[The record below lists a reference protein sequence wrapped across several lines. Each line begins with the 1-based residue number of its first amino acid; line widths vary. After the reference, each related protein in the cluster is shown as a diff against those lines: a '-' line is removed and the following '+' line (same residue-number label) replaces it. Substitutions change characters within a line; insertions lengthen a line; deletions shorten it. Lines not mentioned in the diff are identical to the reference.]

1 MEQRVDLERFYRP
14 SEMSMR
20 SRLMYSEVYEAFVE
34 PHQSMFLGPCFIEQE
49 QRFIRR
55 SQRSLRVSL
64 SLCHVSVC
72 VVVLVYVNVC
82 VCICVRVCVC
92 PQDLSTTSVAQLV
105 HMSCISG
112 EGGKISEGREQH
124 TFHFHKT
131 VRRIVFTTHDQ
142 RKKGY
147 CSFFFVLL
155 LVFFEKGNKI
165 Y

>member
-1 MEQRVDLERFYRP
+1 
-14 SEMSMR
+14 MSMR

-34 PHQSMFLGPCFIEQE
+34 PHQSMFLGQCFIEQE

-92 PQDLSTTSVAQLV
+92 PQDLSNHQRSLACTHELHLWGGRQNKRRTRIAHVSLSQN
-105 HMSCISG
+105 SQTDCIYNTRP
-112 EGGKISEGREQH
+112 K
-124 TFHFHKT
+124 
-131 VRRIVFTTHDQ
+131 
-142 RKKGY
+142 KKGILQ
-147 CSFFFVLL
+147 LL
-155 LVFFEKGNKI
+155 FRPFTRFL
-165 Y
+165 